1 VTEALSFFEVRDRVR
16 EDPLSDDRWRDWMLA
31 LNERIAGSTPAYGER
46 SGDYVWRAGN
56 DLSAD
61 PPVLLL
67 DYWHYQPVQ
76 RRRHQ

>member
-1 VTEALSFFEVRDRVR
+1 
-16 EDPLSDDRWRDWMLA
+16 MLA

-46 SGDYVWRAGN
+46 RGDYVWRAGN
-56 DLSAD
+56 DLNAD